1 MSIIPYVCWFV
12 VSVCLVVSLV
22 CSYRIRA
29 QIKSEK
35 SLSMNLL
42 LKLSEKD
49 REISLKDR
57 IILQLREERDDVCK
71 TALKPL
77 KRQYDQALLEKENE
91 NRLLREM
98 NVNLSR
104 DIDQILSDRYKEPL
118 GCETQK

>member
-29 QIKSEK
+29 QIKSEE

-57 IILQLREERDDVCK
+57 IILQLREERDDVYK

-104 DIDQILSDRYKEPL
+104 DIDQILSDRYKAPL
-118 GCETQK
+118 G